1 MCSASQPAAPDYKGA
16 AESTAQSQRV
26 NQYTPYGSLVYS
38 PVGGQQTQQPAPQQ
52 APQAQPTPQP
62 QAPSGGIIP
71 GYNEDSVPNVPSPQS
86 QFTNQP
92 APSAPPPQQWQSEM
106 TLNPEAQKALDSQMR
121 VSAGLGAATEGQ
133 LGAVQERFS
142 TPMSLQSV
150 QDVADKSYSAQTA
163 RLDPAWQQRESM
175 ERTRLANQGL
185 SSGGEAY
192 GNAMRDFGQQR
203 NDAYQQANLAA
214 IQTMPQTYQLES
226 AAYNQPLN
234 ALNALRTGAQ
244 VNNPQFGG
252 LGQPTDYSKAAG
264 QQSQYDQGVYGA
276 EQSAANSNNAA
287 LAMIA
292 AKMMASGSDRRL
304 KTDIVA
310 IGKYGCGVTRY
321 VFRFIG
327 TDDWHEGAM
336 ADEVR
341 KVMPEAVRVDRD
353 GYLEVNY
360 GVLQ

>member
-1 MCSASQPAAPDYKGA
+1 
-16 AESTAQSQRV
+16 
-26 NQYTPYGSLVYS
+26 
-38 PVGGQQTQQPAPQQ
+38 
-52 APQAQPTPQP
+52 
-62 QAPSGGIIP
+62 
-71 GYNEDSVPNVPSPQS
+71 
-86 QFTNQP
+86 
-92 APSAPPPQQWQSEM
+92 M

-121 VSAGLGAATEGQ
+121 VSAGLGTATEGQ

-304 KTDIVA
+304 KSNIERVGTHELGIGVYEYDIFDRHER
-310 IGKYGCGVTRY
+310 GV
-321 VFRFIG
+321 
-327 TDDWHEGAM
+327 M
-336 ADEVR
+336 ADELLA
-341 KVMPEAVRVDRD
+341 VMPEAVVERPD
-353 GYLEVNY
+353 GYLAVY
-360 GVLQ
+360 YDMIGGRP